1 MKIAPP
7 THAQIESTVS
17 TAERSVRRTIG
28 RRRNMARVGIG
39 AGAVV
44 VIGIA
49 GTGAATAF
57 FPQYYDLEGV
67 VKTVYAEDFVDCI
80 QAAGWDAQI
89 LSPTEGAPTIESW
102 GFDTSTHTVVS
113 SHLLQDTQ
121 GEAGRAISLCQED
134 MSADVGEPIIGT
146 SN

>member
-1 MKIAPP
+1 MNIAPP
-7 THAQIESTVS
+7 THAQIESTVAS
-17 TAERSVRRTIG
+17 AEHSVRRTIG

-39 AGAVV
+39 AGALVV
-44 VIGIA
+44 LGIA
-49 GTGAATAF
+49 GNGAATAF

-89 LSPTEGAPTIESW
+89 LGPTEGAPIIESW

-121 GEAGRAISLCQED
+121 GEAGRAISLCQEEI
-134 MSADVGEPIIGT
+134 SADVGEPILGIP
-146 SN
+146 N